1 MTKNYLEIPDELFNK
16 LSDYAQNDQLSI
28 RLENQRILLEN
39 PDASHPNKQTLAL
52 HYFIVPSLLSGIVA
66 MVIFLFA
73 KHSQIAFTG
82 SRHLSVASLSII
94 LSSLLG
100 FFGFLWIYLKKSC
113 DLSKSKFKIFRES
126 LTLSVAYTSIAFAVQ
141 IIFWYIIGKTFSGVT
156 FDPFTAGFLVLVF
169 VGIVLYFLISAAV
182 SVTLSNLILLLFT
195 TFIGGI
201 LVSMA
206 TNNQK
211 DWWQHNFSFLGT
223 GEATQR
229 WQFNITLIF
238 SALILLTI
246 TDFLFAEFSKS
257 KLYNYKFKIIRIFY
271 IIISILI
278 AFVGIFPAQSW
289 TMPIHN
295 NSAFGLVGVVL
306 LMIIFLKWL
315 VPSISKE
322 FLTLSWAAL
331 IALIVSAFAFMSIH
345 YLSLT
350 VFEIIAFAISFT
362 WLVMFINSLRGVVQE
377 ESEWK
382 VRLFQK

>member
-1 MTKNYLEIPDELFNK
+1 ML
-16 LSDYAQNDQLSI
+16 
-28 RLENQRILLEN
+28 
-39 PDASHPNKQTLAL
+39 
-52 HYFIVPSLLSGIVA
+52 
-66 MVIFLFA
+66 IFLSTN
-73 KHSQIAFTG
+73 HPQIAFTG

-94 LSSLLG
+94 LSTLFG
-100 FFGFLWIYLKKSC
+100 FFGFIWTYLRKSC
-113 DLSKSKFKIFRES
+113 DLSKSKFKIFRET
-126 LTLSVAYTSIAFAVQ
+126 LTLSVAYTSISFAVQ

-169 VGIVLYFLISAAV
+169 VGIIFYFLISAAL
-182 SVTLSNLILLLFT
+182 SVTLPNLILLLFI

-223 GEATQR
+223 GEATQH

-257 KLYNYKFKIIRIFY
+257 SLYNYKFKIIRVFY
-271 IIISILI
+271 ILIAFLI

-295 NSAFGLVGVVL
+295 NSAFGLVAVVL
-306 LMIIFLKWL
+306 IMIIFLKWL
-315 VPSISKE
+315 VPTISKE
-322 FLTLSWAAL
+322 FLALSWTAL
-331 IALIVSAFAFMSIH
+331 IALILSAVAFMGIH

-350 VFEIIAFAISFT
+350 VFEIIAFAVAFT
-362 WLVMFINSLRGVVQE
+362 WLVMFINSLRGIIQE
-377 ESEWK
+377 GNEWQVK
-382 VRLFQK
+382 LLQK